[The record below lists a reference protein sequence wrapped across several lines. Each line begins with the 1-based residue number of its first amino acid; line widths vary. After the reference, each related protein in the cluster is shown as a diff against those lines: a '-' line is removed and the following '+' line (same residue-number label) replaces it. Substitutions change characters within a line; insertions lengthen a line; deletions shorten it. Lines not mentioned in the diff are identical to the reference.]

1 MQGLLFDRYIL
12 NNKIDNIKIDD
23 IDNKLKILKGW
34 VNKFEILSQK
44 MRKIYNQYSLKQ
56 FLKRF

>member
-44 MRKIYNQYSLKQ
+44 
-56 FLKRF
+56 